1 MYITTNFTL
10 EELYK
15 SNTASKLGINNVPN
29 KDVSNNLMILAVK
42 ILQPLREAYGKPITV
57 TSGYRSLELNKAVK
71 GSSTSQHLK
80 GEAAD
85 LVTDNNKK
93 LFEVAK
99 RLIDEGKIKVGQLI
113 DEYNYKWI
121 HISLPNNK
129 HNNQILHLK

>member
-29 KDVSNNLMILAVK
+29 KDATNNLMILAVK

>member
-1 MYITTNFTL
+1 MYITKNFTL

-15 SNTASKLGINNVPN
+15 SNTASKLGINNIPN
-29 KDVSNNLMILAVK
+29 KDATNNLMILAVK

>member
-15 SNTASKLGINNVPN
+15 SSTSSKLGINNVPN

>member
-29 KDVSNNLMILAVK
+29 KDVSNNLMVLAVK

>member
-29 KDVSNNLMILAVK
+29 KDVSSNLMILAVK

-57 TSGYRSLELNKAVK
+57 TSGYRSFELNKAVK

>member
-1 MYITTNFTL
+1 MYITKNFTL

-15 SNTASKLGINNVPN
+15 SNTASKLGINNIPN
-29 KDVSNNLMILAVK
+29 KDATNNLMILAVK

-57 TSGYRSLELNKAVK
+57 TSGYRCNELNKAVK
-71 GSSTSQHLK
+71 GSATSQHLK

-99 RLIDEGKIKVGQLI
+99 KLIDEGKIKVGQLI

>member
-1 MYITTNFTL
+1 MYITKNFTL

-15 SNTASKLGINNVPN
+15 SNTASKLGINNIPN
-29 KDVSNNLMILAVK
+29 KDATNNLMILAVK
-42 ILQPLREAYGKPITV
+42 ILQPLREAYEKPITV

>member
-29 KDVSNNLMILAVK
+29 KDATNNLMILAVK

-57 TSGYRSLELNKAVK
+57 TSGYRSLGLNKAVK

>member
-57 TSGYRSLELNKAVK
+57 TSGYRSFELNKAVK

>member
-1 MYITTNFTL
+1 MYITKNFTL

-15 SNTASKLGINNVPN
+15 SNTASKLGINNIPN
-29 KDVSNNLMILAVK
+29 KDATNNLMILAVK
-42 ILQPLREAYGKPITV
+42 ILQPLREAYGKPITI
-57 TSGYRSLELNKAVK
+57 TSGYRCNELNKAVK
-71 GSSTSQHLK
+71 GSATSQHLK

-99 RLIDEGKIKVGQLI
+99 KLIDEGKIKVGQLI

>member
-15 SNTASKLGINNVPN
+15 SSTASKLGINNVPN

-57 TSGYRSLELNKAVK
+57 TSGYRSFELNKAVK

-99 RLIDEGKIKVGQLI
+99 RVIDEGKIKVGQLI

>member
-1 MYITTNFTL
+1 MYITKNFTL

-15 SNTASKLGINNVPN
+15 SNTASKLGINNIPN
-29 KDVSNNLMILAVK
+29 KDATNNLMILAVK

-99 RLIDEGKIKVGQLI
+99 RLIDEGEIKVGQLI

>member
-1 MYITTNFTL
+1 MYITNNFTL

-29 KDVSNNLMILAVK
+29 KDATNNLMILAVK